1 MTGCEGVGG
10 NFLYYCCLDKD
21 FDFDFDFDFD
31 GGDVSGGHG
40 AI

>member
-1 MTGCEGVGG
+1 MLEGSKG
-10 NFLYYCCLDKD
+10 NFLYCPDK
-21 FDFDFDFDFD
+21 DFD